1 MTIEEIKKA
10 LNSGK
15 SVDTLLKEYE
25 VQLKKAQ
32 NEVAAERVKADKLD
46 NARRKLATAIA
57 LYAKELFGES
67 DIDVAEIIVMLK
79 GFEDDINNP
88 TLNILKNFSKT
99 DNKKNFS
106 KDSLDDKINRVT
118 YSRKTES
125 DDDILQAFFELFK

>member
-1 MTIEEIKKA
+1 MTIEEMKKA

-15 SVDTLLKEYE
+15 TAADLTKAFEARLRT
-25 VQLKKAQ
+25 AQ

-57 LYAKELFGES
+57 NYATELFDEV

-79 GFEDDINNP
+79 GFEDDISNP
-88 TLNILKNFSKT
+88 TLNILKDFSKT
-99 DNKKNFS
+99 NNKKSFTKEDLN
-106 KDSLDDKINRVT
+106 DKINKIT
-118 YSRKTES
+118 YPRKTES

>member
-1 MTIEEIKKA
+1 MTIEEMKKA

-15 SVDTLLKEYE
+15 SVDSLLKEYE
-25 VQLKKAQ
+25 AQLKKAQ
-32 NEVAAERVKADKLD
+32 NEVAAEKVKANKLD

-57 LYAKELFGES
+57 NYATELFDEV

-79 GFEDDINNP
+79 GFEDDISNP
-88 TLNILKNFSKT
+88 TLNILKDFIKT
-99 DNKKNFS
+99 DNKKSFTKEDLN
-106 KDSLDDKINRVT
+106 DKVNKVT

>member
-1 MTIEEIKKA
+1 MTIEEMKKA

-15 SVDTLLKEYE
+15 SADSLLKEYE
-25 VQLKKAQ
+25 AQLKKAQ

-57 LYAKELFGES
+57 NYATELFDEV

-79 GFEDDINNP
+79 GFENDISNP
-88 TLNILKNFSKT
+88 TLNILKDFSKT
-99 DNKKNFS
+99 NNKKSFTKEN
-106 KDSLDDKINRVT
+106 LNDKFNKVT
-118 YSRKTES
+118 YPRKTES

>member
-15 SVDTLLKEYE
+15 SADSLLKEYE
-25 VQLKKAQ
+25 AQLKKAQ

-57 LYAKELFGES
+57 NYATELFDEV

-88 TLNILKNFSKT
+88 TFSILKDFTKKN
-99 DNKKNFS
+99 NKKNS
-106 KDSLDDKINRVT
+106 KDKVNKVAYL
-118 YSRKTES
+118 RKTES
-125 DDDILQAFFELFK
+125 DDDILQAFFDLFK

>member
-15 SVDTLLKEYE
+15 SADALLKEYE
-25 VQLKKAQ
+25 TQLKKAQ
-32 NEVAAERVKADKLD
+32 SEVAAEKVKADKLD

-57 LYAKELFGES
+57 NYATELFDEAEV
-67 DIDVAEIIVMLK
+67 DVAEIIVMLK
-79 GFEDDINNP
+79 GFEDDISNP
-88 TLNILKNFSKT
+88 TFSILKDFVKM
-99 DNKKNFS
+99 DNKKSSS
-106 KDSLDDKINRVT
+106 KKNSNDNKAT